1 MKDRSDIKT
10 ILGLTQIEMSMLL
23 GISRS
28 MWTMFKSGKRNIPL
42 ASKELLAYY
51 MDTATRNKPS
61 KEAEKIS
68 KEEQVKAKQQLYRDL
83 KNTEVKIEQLRNE
96 IATFIRIR
104 KQLYAGIETAV
115 VLNTDKNTK
124 NAKPLAKS
132 IESRVHNSFKKYNL
146 GALQTLELK
155 KESLEM
161 LKFKIEKKLKS

>member
-10 ILGLTQIEMSMLL
+10 ILGLTQIEMGMLL
-23 GISRS
+23 GVSRS

-42 ASKELLAYY
+42 ASKELLGYY
-51 MDTATRNKPS
+51 MDTVTRNKPS
-61 KEAEKIS
+61 KVAEKIR
-68 KEEQVKAKQQLYRDL
+68 KEEQVKARQQLYRDL

-96 IATFIRIR
+96 IATFTRIR

-115 VLNTDKNTK
+115 VLNTDKNIN

-132 IESRVHNSFKKYNL
+132 IETRVHNSFKKYNL
-146 GALQTLELK
+146 GALQSLELK

-161 LKFKIEKKLKS
+161 LKFKIEEKLKS

>member
-10 ILGLTQIEMSMLL
+10 ILGLTQIEMGMLL
-23 GISRS
+23 GVSRS

-42 ASKELLAYY
+42 ASKELLGYY
-51 MDTATRNKPS
+51 MDTVTRNKPS
-61 KEAEKIS
+61 KVAEKIR
-68 KEEQVKAKQQLYRDL
+68 KEEQVKARQQLYRDL

-96 IATFIRIR
+96 IATFTRIR

-115 VLNTDKNTK
+115 VLNTDKNTN

-132 IESRVHNSFKKYNL
+132 IETRVHNSFKKYNL
-146 GALQTLELK
+146 GALQSLELK

-161 LKFKIEKKLKS
+161 LKFKIEEKLKS